1 LTRACAGR
9 NANGRVNDMPA
20 LVITLVGAA
29 TAHFTQNAGGLARPF
44 TASGTGPRL
53 KIVERDVFTRI
64 VPR

>member
-1 LTRACAGR
+1 
-9 NANGRVNDMPA
+9 MPA